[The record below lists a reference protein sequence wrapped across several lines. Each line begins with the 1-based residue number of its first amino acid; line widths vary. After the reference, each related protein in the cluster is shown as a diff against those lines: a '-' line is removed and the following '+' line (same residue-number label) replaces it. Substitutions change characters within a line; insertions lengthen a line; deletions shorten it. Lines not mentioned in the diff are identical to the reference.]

1 VTTATRRLRR
11 ASIAGLATIAA
22 AGMVVA
28 SAGTALA
35 AFSGV
40 TGTFTGGGTGNIY
53 PGQTA
58 QALPDA
64 VLKLTNGT
72 WASGDFVTFE
82 LSSSATAA
90 VAVCNTSANLNQS
103 AALSSTPT
111 YSAVDSG
118 GATVAAGTITP
129 ESSSTCSGHDE
140 FQFALPASPTDT
152 GSTSF
157 TFTGLAVSLGSAV
170 PTSTLYLTAT
180 ASNGTAVP
188 FATATNHVSLE
199 EGVISSASLSVT
211 SVGVSGTT
219 AVDTTLG
226 AIKLTDV
233 TGGQVTNS
241 THNGNL
247 VFTLQTGDTWAALGT
262 LTTPAGVTAGTGSF
276 TGAVLTYA
284 LTGATPAGGVY
295 TLTGA
300 SANINAG
307 TSGAHTVTATSTA
320 LTNSGATANALP
332 TLTAQDA
339 YAGNTTREGGA
350 DRYATAAQLFNSE
363 FGASP
368 TSNTTTTSYA
378 PATSAVVTSGAN
390 YPDALSSSYLAGSLN
405 TGILLTDPNVLSQS
419 AKTVLTNGHINTVYI
434 VGGTAAVS
442 QNVQNAIQALF
453 VGNTSTNG
461 NLTVIRLAGA
471 DRYATNYQVVLNG
484 GVSGSTSGNTAIIA
498 TGANY
503 ADALA
508 AGPAAAHA
516 HLPLILT
523 TPNALSP
530 TASSAITAL
539 GVTHAI
545 IVGGTSAVSA
555 AVETAL
561 GTAGVTVDLRL
572 GGADRTGTAA
582 LIAEWEATASGTPF
596 TTGSYTTGHSGLG
609 FSTTTVNLA
618 RGDNYPDALA
628 AGPVLGAV
636 HTGLITAT
644 TTPAPQV
651 LLLSADPTTLG
662 AGVPSFF
669 GNATYH
675 TTVVNGVGL
684 ASALSGATL
693 SAALGDAS

>member
-1 VTTATRRLRR
+1 MTTATRRLRR

-22 AGMVVA
+22 TGLVVA

-35 AFSGV
+35 AFSG
-40 TGTFTGGGTGNIY
+40 TTATLTGGGTGNVY

-58 QALPDA
+58 QALPNA
-64 VLKLTNGT
+64 VLTLTNGT
-72 WASGDFVTFE
+72 WSSGDFFTFE

-90 VAVCNTSANLNQS
+90 VAVCNTSANLNDS
-103 AALSSTPT
+103 AKLSATPT
-111 YSAVDSG
+111 YTAVDSG

-129 ESSSTCSGHDE
+129 EASGTCNGNDE
-140 FQFALPASPTDT
+140 FQFALPASPSDT
-152 GSTSF
+152 GTTAF
-157 TFTGLAVSLGSAV
+157 TFSGLAVSLGSAV
-170 PTSTLYLTAT
+170 PTSGLYLTAT

-188 FATATNHVSLE
+188 FTGASTHASLQEAT
-199 EGVISSASLSVT
+199 ISSASLTAT

-219 AVDTTLG
+219 SVDTTLG
-226 AIKLTDV
+226 ALKVTDV
-233 TGGQVTNS
+233 TGGQVTDS

-247 VFTLQTGDTWAALGT
+247 VFTLTTGSDTWASIGT
-262 LTTPAGVTAGTGSF
+262 LTAPSGVTVGTGTFS
-276 TGAVLTYA
+276 GAVLTYP

-307 TSGAHTVTATSTA
+307 TAGAHSVAVTRTAATT
-320 LTNSGATANALP
+320 NALP
-332 TLTAQDA
+332 ALSAQIA
-339 YAGNTTREGGA
+339 YAGSTTREGGA

-368 TSNTTTTSYA
+368 TANTTTTTYA
-378 PATSAVVTSGAN
+378 PATSVVVTSGAN
-390 YPDALSSSYLAGSLN
+390 YPDALSSAYLAGSLN

-508 AGPAAAHA
+508 AGPAASHA

-523 TPNALSP
+523 TPNALSS
-530 TASSAITAL
+530 TASSAIAAL

-572 GGADRTGTAA
+572 GGADRTATAA
-582 LIAEWEATASGTPF
+582 IIGEWEAHATNTAF
-596 TTGSYTTGHSGLG
+596 TTGSYTTGHAGLG

-636 HTGLITAT
+636 HTGLLSA
-644 TTPAPQV
+644 PVAAPQV
-651 LLLSADPTTLG
+651 LLLSATPTTLG

-669 GNATYH
+669 GNATYS
-675 TTVVNGVGL
+675 TTVINGIGL
-684 ASALSGATL
+684 ASALSGAVL
-693 SAALGDAS
+693 GAALGDAS

>member
-1 VTTATRRLRR
+1 MTTATRRLRR

-22 AGMVVA
+22 TGLVVA

-35 AFSGV
+35 AFSG
-40 TGTFTGGGTGNIY
+40 TTATLTGGGTGNVY
-53 PGQTA
+53 PGQKA
-58 QALPDA
+58 QALPNA
-64 VLKLTNGT
+64 VLTLTNGT
-72 WASGDFVTFE
+72 WSAGDFLTFE
-82 LSSSATAA
+82 LSSAASPATAI
-90 VAVCNTSANLNQS
+90 CKTSSNLNQS
-103 AALSSTPT
+103 AILSATPT
-111 YSAVDSG
+111 YTAVDSG

-129 ESSSTCSGHDE
+129 NSPSGTCNGNDA

-152 GSTSF
+152 GTTAF
-157 TFTGLAVSLGSAV
+157 TFSGLAVSLGSAV
-170 PTSTLYLTAT
+170 PTGTLYLTAT

-188 FATATNHVSLE
+188 FSGGTAAGVE
-199 EGVISSASLSVT
+199 EAVILSASLTTT

-233 TGGQVTNS
+233 TGGQVTNG

-247 VFTLQTGDTWAALGT
+247 VFTLPSGDTWAALGT
-262 LTTPAGVTAGTGSF
+262 LTAPAGVTVGTGTFS
-276 TGAVLTYA
+276 GVALTYP

-300 SANINAG
+300 SANINAANA
-307 TSGAHTVTATSTA
+307 GAHKVAVTATA

-332 TLTAQDA
+332 ALSGQIA
-339 YAGNTTREGGA
+339 YAGSTTREGGA

-368 TSNTTTTSYA
+368 TANTTSTTYA
-378 PATSAVVTSGAN
+378 PATSVVVTSGAN
-390 YPDALSSSYLAGSLN
+390 YPDALSSAYLAGSLN

-419 AKTVLTNGHINTVYI
+419 AKTVLTNGKINTVYI

-508 AGPAAAHA
+508 AGPAASHA

-523 TPNALSP
+523 TPNALSS
-530 TASSAITAL
+530 TASSAIAAL

-572 GGADRTGTAA
+572 GGADRTATAA
-582 LIAEWEATASGTPF
+582 IIGEWEATATNAAF
-596 TTGSYTTGHSGLG
+596 TTGSYTTGHAGLG

-636 HTGLITAT
+636 HTGLLSA
-644 TTPAPQV
+644 PVAAPQV
-651 LLLSADPTTLG
+651 LLLSATPTTLG

-669 GNATYH
+669 GNAIYS
-675 TTVVNGVGL
+675 TTVINGIGL
-684 ASALSGATL
+684 ASALSGAVL
-693 SAALGDAS
+693 GAALGDAS